1 MIDVDWFKAFNDR
14 YGHLAGDDCLRKV
27 GGVLASTLQR
37 PGDLA
42 ARYGGEEFVALLPN
56 TDEIGA
62 ASVAERIRQAVLEL
76 AIKHDASAC
85 GVATIMPE
93 LPGSTRSVATAKRTY
108 CFRRRTERCIA
119 PSALARNTIV
129 RASRVGELTRAN
141 WAAA

>member
-27 GGVLASTLQR
+27 GRVLSNTLQR
-37 PGDLA
+37 PADLA

-62 ASVAERIRQAVLEL
+62 ATVAERIRQAVLEL

-85 GVATIMPE
+85 GVATISA
-93 LPGSTRSVATAKRTY
+93 GVAGLNVVGRDGEAEALLQAADQALYCAKRTG
-108 CFRRRTERCIA
+108 
-119 PSALARNTIV
+119 RNTVV
-129 RASRVGELTRAN
+129 RASRVGGLSLAG